1 MSTALD
7 ATDRKLLDLLQRE
20 FPLSARPYAAL
31 GLQTGLTENQ
41 VREKVAGWQ
50 KSGLVRRLGAV
61 FDSKHLGYRSV
72 LVAMGVPEARVEEVA
87 AQISRWPGV
96 THNYLRETID
106 SGPRLNYNLWFT
118 LTAPTQEEIDG
129 ILREISRG
137 TGITDILELPARR
150 FFKIKVEFEM
160 SPGADRVAQKGEE
173 AQTAA
178 EAGSLEKPASP
189 PEPASP
195 NRDSAA
201 LTGKDWGIIGVLQED
216 LPAVPEPY
224 AVLADRLGMRQEEL
238 LAKIREYR
246 AAGIIRRFGAT
257 LKHHEVGFAANA
269 MGVWRVP
276 AEREDEAGRKM
287 AQFRAVSH
295 CYSRVTRPQ
304 WTYNLYTMI
313 HGQRREDCLEVAR
326 QISSAT
332 GVTDYRLLFTARE
345 LKKERMRYRSDPGKE
360 SVEENR

>member
-1 MSTALD
+1 MSAALD
-7 ATDRKLLDLLQRE
+7 ATDRKLLDLLQKE
-20 FPLSARPYAAL
+20 FPLLARPYAVL
-31 GLQTGLTENQ
+31 GSRTGLAEDE
-41 VREKVAGWQ
+41 VCEKVAGWQ
-50 KSGLVRRLGAV
+50 KSGIVRRLGAV

-106 SGPRLNYNLWFT
+106 GDPPLNYNLWFT
-118 LTAPTQEEIDG
+118 LTAPTKDEIDV

-150 FFKIKVEFEM
+150 LFKIKVEFEM
-160 SPGADRVAQKGEE
+160 SPGADRPAQKRAAAQAAGG
-173 AQTAA
+173 QTAA
-178 EAGSLEKPASP
+178 GARSSVDPPSL
-189 PEPASP
+189 
-195 NRDSAA
+195 NQHFAA
-201 LTGKDWGIIGVLQED
+201 LTGQDWRIIGVLQED

-238 LAKIREYR
+238 QAKIREYL

-257 LKHHEVGFAANA
+257 LKHQEVGFAANA

-276 AEREDEAGRKM
+276 AEREDEVGRRM

-295 CYSRVTRPQ
+295 CYSRATHPRWP
-304 WTYNLYTMI
+304 YNLYTMI
-313 HGQRREDCLEVAR
+313 HAQRREDCLEVAR
-326 QISSAT
+326 QISTAT
-332 GVTDYRLLFTARE
+332 GVADYRLLFTARE
-345 LKKERMRYRSDPGKE
+345 LKKERMRYRSDPGKDAQ
-360 SVEENR
+360 